1 MRRLIC
7 ALTVGA
13 LIVTVAGCGSQ
24 SDDSAQTSG
33 NPVGSVGAVPPVD
46 SSPPDASGPITI
58 GAVIAKS
65 GGFELYDNPQ
75 LAGMQ
80 YGVDEINAA
89 GGINGRMLEIITGD
103 TKTDPAQIQSVAQEV
118 IDKGA
123 DVIVTTPDYDF
134 GAPAAI
140 AATKAG
146 LVSFGGAGAP
156 EFGFQGLGSLHFNV
170 YQGTPTE
177 GATMAQFAYAKGFR
191 HPYLLQDTSIAY
203 STSLCDEFDA
213 SWSAVAGADSIV
225 GKDTFINSDPS
236 VANQVSK
243 IRTASSADFVV
254 MCSYPPGGASAIRQL
269 RTGDVALPILGG
281 SGFDGTFWTDA
292 IPDLSNFY
300 NVALASSAGDDPN
313 AAVNSF
319 IKDVPFEGSASY
331 ALFGYEIIETLKYG
345 LAKAGTTEG
354 QALAAAI
361 STMTDEPFI
370 TGPTSYTATCHAPVD
385 RPLAVIQVTDGKAA
399 LVEYKP
405 ATNVPRTAC

>member
-1 MRRLIC
+1 MRRL
-7 ALTVGA
+7 AGTLTVG
-13 LIVTVAGCGSQ
+13 LLTLTVVGCGS
-24 SDDSAQTSG
+24 SSTGSSG
-33 NPVGSVGAVPPVD
+33 TGSSGTG
-46 SSPPDASGPITI
+46 SGPAGSGSSSASSKPIVI

-75 LAGMQ
+75 LSGMQ
-80 YGVDEINAA
+80 YGVDQINSA
-89 GGINGRMLEIITGD
+89 GGINGRMLQIITGD
-103 TKTDPAQIQSVAQEV
+103 TKTDPAQIQSAAQEV

-156 EFGFQGLGSLHFNV
+156 EFAFQGLGSLHFNV

-177 GATMAQFAYAKGFR
+177 GSTMAQFAYEKGLR

-213 SWSAVAGADSIV
+213 SWTAVAGPDSIA
-225 GKDTFINSDPS
+225 GKDTFKNSDPS

-243 IRTASSADFVV
+243 IRATSSADFVV

-269 RTGDVALPILGG
+269 RTGDVTLPILGG
-281 SGFDGTFWTDA
+281 SGFDGTFWTEA
-292 IPDLSNFY
+292 IPNLSDFY
-300 NVALASSAGDDPN
+300 NVALASSAGDDPS
-313 AAVNSF
+313 AAVNNF
-319 IKDVPFEGSASY
+319 MKDVKFEGSASY

-345 LAKAGTTEG
+345 VTKAGTTEG

-361 STMTDEPFI
+361 STMTNQAFI
-370 TGPTSYTATCHAPVD
+370 VGPTSYTATCHAPVD
-385 RPLAVIQVTDGKAA
+385 RPLAVMQVTNGKAA
-399 LVEYKP
+399 LVEYKS
-405 ATNVPRTAC
+405 ATGVPRTAC